1 MVLIGLGS
9 NQGDS
14 TDTVVAAIEALQD
27 FALPSTL
34 KSARL
39 LRTSPVNCPPE
50 SGDFINCAVIFE
62 AKADLTPEAM
72 LSALKAIEHDFGRR
86 EKYIRNAPRE
96 LDLDLLLFDDE
107 VRNSEDFT
115 LPHPR
120 AIDRLFVLQPACELM
135 PNTQWPGTGL
145 TIQQLLEQLE
155 TDEQVHILEEIPPY
169 YGV

>member
-27 FALPSTL
+27 FAQTATL

-39 LRTSPVNCPPE
+39 MRTSPVNCPPE
-50 SGDFINCAVIFE
+50 SGDFINGAVVFE
-62 AKADLTPEAM
+62 PKDGLTPEAL

-86 EKYIRNAPRE
+86 KKYIRNAPRE
-96 LDLDLLLFDDE
+96 LDLDLLLFHDE
-107 VRNSEDFT
+107 VRNSEEFT

-120 AIDRLFVLQPACELM
+120 AIDRLFVLQPACELI
-135 PNTQWPGTGL
+135 PNTRWPGTGQ